1 VITWGD
7 LLGGK
12 NCKDIA
18 TEFSNFPREGKELA
32 KEKCG
37 RHGS

>member
-1 VITWGD
+1 MIIWGD

-12 NCKDIA
+12 NCKDIVI
-18 TEFSNFPREGKELA
+18 EFFNFFREGKELV

-37 RHGS
+37 RYGS